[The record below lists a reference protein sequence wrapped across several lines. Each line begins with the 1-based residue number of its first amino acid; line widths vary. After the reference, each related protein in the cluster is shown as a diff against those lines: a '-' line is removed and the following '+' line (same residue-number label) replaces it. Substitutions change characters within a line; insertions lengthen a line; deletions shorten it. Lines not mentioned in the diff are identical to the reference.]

1 MGRLFWKFFF
11 FFMLAQMTTVVGV
24 SAAIWLM
31 NRNAH
36 PPDHPVPAP
45 VDARLLDATA
55 ALSEHGGEP
64 ALRDLLLNWSRQPGP
79 TVYAVDADGR
89 EILGRS
95 VPKAEDRDAR
105 APPEQAGPPMSRRV
119 VLADGRAYVLSV
131 DGRRPGASFGQG
143 GPGGRGG
150 PGPLLFPLAPIV
162 GGMLASLAVATL
174 LAWYVAKPIRSL
186 RQAFHAAGQGNL
198 DVRIGDG
205 MGRRR
210 DELADLGRDFDRTA
224 AQLKLLMDAQR
235 RLLHDVSHE
244 LRSPLARLQ
253 AAVGLARQQSPN
265 VETSMD
271 RIERESMRMDK
282 LLDELLALSRAE
294 AGLGVGHEEN
304 VDLAELVHDVVR
316 DARFEA
322 DARSSSVAFDTDV
335 VALGANTI
343 MGNHEMLHR
352 ALENVVRNAARHT
365 PSGTRV
371 HVAGTHDAAR
381 REVRFTV
388 TDEGSGV
395 AATELGSIF
404 EPFYRGSQARETPG
418 HGLGLA
424 IARRVVEAHG
434 GSIRASNRATGG
446 LAVEIRLPA

>member
-11 FFMLAQMTTVVGV
+11 FFMLAQVTTVVGV
-24 SAAIWLM
+24 SAAIWLR
-31 NRNAH
+31 NRSADT
-36 PPDHPVPAP
+36 PDPPVPAL

-55 ALSEHGGEP
+55 ALLGRGGEP
-64 ALRDLLLNWSRQPGP
+64 ALRDLLLDWSRMPGP
-79 TVYAVDADGR
+79 TVYAVDVDGR

-95 VPKAEDRDAR
+95 VPKGAGGNAR
-105 APPEQAGPPMSRRV
+105 APIEQASPQISRRV

-131 DGRRPGASFGQG
+131 DAWGPGASFGQG

-162 GGMLASLAVATL
+162 GGMLASLAVAAL
-174 LAWYVAKPIRSL
+174 LAWYVAKPIRIL
-186 RQAFHAAGQGNL
+186 RHAFHAAGQGNL

-224 AQLKLLMDAQR
+224 AQLKLLMDGQR

-244 LRSPLARLQ
+244 LRSPLTRLQ
-253 AAVGLARQQSPN
+253 AAVGLARQQPSN
-265 VETSMD
+265 VEASMD

-304 VDLAELVHDVVR
+304 IDLVELVHDVVR
-316 DARFEA
+316 DAKFEA
-322 DARSSSVAFDTDV
+322 DARSSSVAFDMDV
-335 VALGANTI
+335 GELEGVAI

-352 ALENVVRNAARHT
+352 AFENVVRNAARHT

-381 REVRFTV
+381 RAIQFTV
-388 TDEGSGV
+388 TDEGPGV
-395 AATELGSIF
+395 AAAELGSIF
-404 EPFYRGSQARETPG
+404 EPFYRGSQAKGTAG

>member
-1 MGRLFWKFFF
+1 MGRLFWKFLF
-11 FFMLAQMTTVVGV
+11 FFMLAQVTTVVGV
-24 SAAIWLM
+24 SSAIWLR
-31 NRNAH
+31 NRGAH
-36 PPDHPVPAP
+36 TPDNPVPAR
-45 VDARLLDATA
+45 VHARLLDATA
-55 ALSEHGGEP
+55 ALSERGGEP
-64 ALRDLLLNWSRQPGP
+64 ALRDLLLDWSRKPGP

-95 VPKAEDRDAR
+95 VPKGAGENAR
-105 APPEQAGPPMSRRV
+105 APIEHASPQISRRV

-131 DGRRPGASFGQG
+131 DGWSPGASFGQG
-143 GPGGRGG
+143 GSGGRGA

-162 GGMLASLAVATL
+162 GGMLASLAVAAL

-224 AQLKLLMDAQR
+224 AQLKLLMDGQR

-271 RIERESMRMDK
+271 RIEQESMRMDK

-304 VDLAELVHDVVR
+304 VDLVELVHDVVR

-335 VALGANTI
+335 AALGATTI

-371 HVAGTHDAAR
+371 HVAGTRDAAR
-381 REVRFTV
+381 REIQFTV

-404 EPFYRGSQARETPG
+404 EPFYRGSQPRGTPG

-434 GSIRASNRATGG
+434 GSIRASNRVTGG

>member
-11 FFMLAQMTTVVGV
+11 FFMLAQVTTVVGV
-24 SAAIWLM
+24 SAAIWLR
-31 NRNAH
+31 NRGAH
-36 PPDHPVPAP
+36 TPDNPVPVL

-55 ALSEHGGEP
+55 ALSERGGEP
-64 ALRDLLLNWSRQPGP
+64 ALRDLLLDWSRVPGP
-79 TVYAVDADGR
+79 IVYAVDVDGR

-95 VPKAEDRDAR
+95 VPKGAGENAR
-105 APPEQAGPPMSRRV
+105 APIEHASPQISRRV

-131 DGRRPGASFGQG
+131 DGWSPGASFGQG

-150 PGPLLFPLAPIV
+150 SGPLPFPLAPIV
-162 GGMLASLAVATL
+162 GGMLASLAVAAL

-210 DELADLGRDFDRTA
+210 DELADLGRDFERTA
-224 AQLKLLMDAQR
+224 AQLKLLLDGQR

-253 AAVGLARQQSPN
+253 AAVGLARQQSDN
-265 VETSMD
+265 VEASMD

-282 LLDELLALSRAE
+282 LLDDLLALSRAE

-304 VDLAELVHDVVR
+304 IDLVELVHDVVR

-322 DARSSSVAFDTDV
+322 DARSSSVAFATDV
-335 VALGANTI
+335 GELEAATI

-381 REVRFTV
+381 REIQFTV
-388 TDEGSGV
+388 TDEGHGV
-395 AATELGSIF
+395 AAAELGSIF
-404 EPFYRGSQARETPG
+404 EPFYRGSQAKGTAG

>member
-1 MGRLFWKFFF
+1 
-11 FFMLAQMTTVVGV
+11 
-24 SAAIWLM
+24 
-31 NRNAH
+31 
-36 PPDHPVPAP
+36 
-45 VDARLLDATA
+45 
-55 ALSEHGGEP
+55 
-64 ALRDLLLNWSRQPGP
+64 
-79 TVYAVDADGR
+79 
-89 EILGRS
+89 
-95 VPKAEDRDAR
+95 
-105 APPEQAGPPMSRRV
+105 
-119 VLADGRAYVLSV
+119 
-131 DGRRPGASFGQG
+131 
-143 GPGGRGG
+143 
-150 PGPLLFPLAPIV
+150 
-162 GGMLASLAVATL
+162 MLASLAVAAL

-205 MGRRR
+205 MGARR

-224 AQLKLLMDAQR
+224 AQLKRLLDGQR

-253 AAVGLARQQSPN
+253 AAVGLARQQSAN
-265 VETSMD
+265 VEASMD

-304 VDLAELVHDVVR
+304 IDLVELVHDVVR
-316 DARFEA
+316 DAGFEA
-322 DARSSSVAFDTDV
+322 DARSSSVAFATDV
-335 VALGANTI
+335 GELEAATI

-381 REVRFTV
+381 REIQFTV
-388 TDEGSGV
+388 TDEGPGV
-395 AATELGSIF
+395 AAAELGSIF
-404 EPFYRGSQARETPG
+404 EPFYRGSQAKGTAG

-446 LAVEIRLPA
+446 LAVEIRLPAA

>member
-1 MGRLFWKFFF
+1 M
-11 FFMLAQMTTVVGV
+11 
-24 SAAIWLM
+24 
-31 NRNAH
+31 
-36 PPDHPVPAP
+36 
-45 VDARLLDATA
+45 
-55 ALSEHGGEP
+55 
-64 ALRDLLLNWSRQPGP
+64 
-79 TVYAVDADGR
+79 YAVDADGR

-95 VPKAEDRDAR
+95 VPKGEVEGENAR
-105 APPEQAGPPMSRRV
+105 APTEQASPQMSRRV

-131 DGRRPGASFGQG
+131 DGWSQGASFGQG

-162 GGMLASLAVATL
+162 GGMLASLAVAAL

-224 AQLKLLMDAQR
+224 AQLKLLMDGQR

-253 AAVGLARQQSPN
+253 AAVGLARQQPAN
-265 VETSMD
+265 VEASMD

-282 LLDELLALSRAE
+282 LLEELLALSRAE

-304 VDLAELVHDVVR
+304 VDLVELVHGVVR
-316 DARFEA
+316 DAMFEA

-335 VALGANTI
+335 SALGATTI
-343 MGNHEMLHR
+343 IGNHEMLHR

-381 REVRFTV
+381 REIQFTV

-395 AATELGSIF
+395 AATELGAIF
-404 EPFYRGSQARETPG
+404 EPFYRGSQARGTPG

-434 GSIRASNRATGG
+434 GTHPRVQPCNGWTRGRDPAAG
-446 LAVEIRLPA
+446 LIQAVTTTLYIALPRVNLV

>member
-1 MGRLFWKFFF
+1 VGRLFWKFCF
-11 FFMLAQMTTVVGV
+11 FFMLAQVTTVVGV
-24 SAAIWLM
+24 SAAIWL
-31 NRNAH
+31 RNSSAH
-36 PPDHPVPAP
+36 TSDNPVPAL
-45 VDARLLDATA
+45 VDARLLDATV
-55 ALSEHGGEP
+55 ALSERGGEP
-64 ALRDLLLNWSRQPGP
+64 ALRELLLDWSRTPGP

-95 VPKAEDRDAR
+95 VPKGAGENAR
-105 APPEQAGPPMSRRV
+105 APTEQAGPQNSRHV
-119 VLADGRAYVLSV
+119 VLADGRAYMLSV
-131 DGRRPGASFGQG
+131 DGWSPGASFGQG

-150 PGPLLFPLAPIV
+150 PGPLLFPLAPII
-162 GGMLASLAVATL
+162 GGMLASLAVAAL

-186 RQAFHAAGQGNL
+186 RQAFQAAGHGNL

-224 AQLKLLMDAQR
+224 AQLKLLLDGQR

-253 AAVGLARQQSPN
+253 AAVGLARQQPAN
-265 VETSMD
+265 VEASMD
-271 RIERESMRMDK
+271 RIERESIRMDK
-282 LLDELLALSRAE
+282 LLEELLALSRAE

-304 VDLAELVHDVVR
+304 VDLVELVHDVVR
-316 DARFEA
+316 DAMFEA
-322 DARSSSVAFDTDV
+322 DARSSSVAFDTDMG
-335 VALGANTI
+335 ALGATTVI
-343 MGNHEMLHR
+343 GNHEMLHR

-365 PSGTRV
+365 PAGTRI

-381 REVRFTV
+381 REVQFTV
-388 TDEGSGV
+388 TDEGTGV
-395 AATELGSIF
+395 AATELGAIF
-404 EPFYRGSQARETPG
+404 EPFYRGSQARGTAG

-424 IARRVVEAHG
+424 IARRVIEAHG

-446 LAVEIRLPA
+446 LAIEIRLPA

>member
-11 FFMLAQMTTVVGV
+11 FFMLAQVTTAVGV
-24 SAAIWLM
+24 SAAIWLR
-31 NRNAH
+31 NRSAH
-36 PPDHPVPAP
+36 TPDNPVP
-45 VDARLLDATA
+45 VLVHARLLDATA
-55 ALSEHGGEP
+55 ALSERGGEP
-64 ALRDLLLNWSRQPGP
+64 ALRELLLDWSRKPGP

-95 VPKAEDRDAR
+95 VPNGAGENAR
-105 APPEQAGPPMSRRV
+105 APFEHASPHSSRRV

-131 DGRRPGASFGQG
+131 DGWSSGASFGQG

-162 GGMLASLAVATL
+162 GGMLASLAVAAL

-186 RQAFHAAGQGNL
+186 RHAFHAAGQGNL

-224 AQLKLLMDAQR
+224 AQLKLLMDGQR

-244 LRSPLARLQ
+244 LRSPLTRLQ
-253 AAVGLARQQSPN
+253 AAVGLARQQPSN
-265 VETSMD
+265 VEASMD

-294 AGLGVGHEEN
+294 AGLGVGREEN
-304 VDLAELVHDVVR
+304 IDLVELVHDVVR

-322 DARSSSVAFDTDV
+322 DARSSSVAFATDV
-335 VALGANTI
+335 GELETVTI

-352 ALENVVRNAARHT
+352 ALENVVRNAVRHT

-381 REVRFTV
+381 REIQFTV
-388 TDEGSGV
+388 TDEGPGV
-395 AATELGSIF
+395 AAAELGSIF
-404 EPFYRGSQARETPG
+404 EPFYRGSQAKGTLG

-446 LAVEIRLPA
+446 LAVEIRLPV